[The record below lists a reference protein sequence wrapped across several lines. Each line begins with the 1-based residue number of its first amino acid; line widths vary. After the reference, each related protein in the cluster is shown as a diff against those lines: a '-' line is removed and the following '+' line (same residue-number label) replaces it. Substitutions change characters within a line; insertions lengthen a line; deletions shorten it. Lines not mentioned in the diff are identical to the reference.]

1 MGVLGKLFGRK
12 KAGRKVVMLG
22 LDGTPYSLIKE
33 LAERGVMPAMAALV
47 GDEHF
52 AAAGR
57 LMQMDSSIPEISSV
71 AWTSTMTGRN
81 PAKHG
86 VFGFTD
92 LKPGTYDVIFPNF
105 ASVQT
110 SVLWDVL
117 GAAGKRSVIVN
128 QPSTYPARKLNGV
141 LIAGFVAIDLKRA
154 VYPPEL
160 VPRLEAMGYRIDV
173 DAARA
178 RDDVGA
184 FVEDLFSTLG
194 IRERAILELF
204 DEGGWDFFMA
214 VETGT
219 DRLHHF
225 LWNALDDESH
235 PHHDAFLEYYRA
247 VDGLIGKITDR
258 LDAGVP
264 LVMMS
269 DHGFT
274 GIKKEVFLNHWL
286 RENGYLDFT
295 TAAPESLAQ
304 IADGSRAFCLDPSR
318 IYLNVK
324 GRYPKGCVEPRDV
337 PALLDELAAK
347 LAALADP
354 DTGEPMIRNVYRR
367 DEIYAGPLI
376 RQAPC
381 LVLVSNWG
389 WDLKGSVKRQV
400 LVEKGLFAGMHTQD
414 DAFLYI
420 RGAEV
425 TTTRKP
431 TVRDVMPTI
440 LNLAGCEPPRDLDGH
455 SLIG

>member
-1 MGVLGKLFGRK
+1 MLGKLFGRK
-12 KAGRKVVMLG
+12 KAGRKVIMLG
-22 LDGTPYSLIKE
+22 LDGTPYSLIKD
-33 LAERGVMPAMAALV
+33 LAERGVMPATAALV

-86 VFGFTD
+86 IFGFTD
-92 LKPGTYDVIFPNF
+92 LKPGTYDLVFPNF
-105 ASVQT
+105 ANVQT
-110 SVLWDVL
+110 NVLWDVL

-128 QPSTYPARKLNGV
+128 QPSTYPARKLSGV
-141 LIAGFVAIDLKRA
+141 LIAGFVAIDLKKA

-173 DAARA
+173 DAART
-178 RDDVGA
+178 RDDMDA
-184 FVEDLFSTLG
+184 FIEDLFATLRV
-194 IRERAILELF
+194 RERAILELF
-204 DEGGWDFFMA
+204 DEGGWDFFMG
-214 VETGT
+214 VVTGT

-225 LWNALDDESH
+225 LWDAYENEAHPRHEVFLD
-235 PHHDAFLEYYRA
+235 YYRA

-258 LDAGVP
+258 IEAGAP

-274 GIKKEVFLNHWL
+274 RIKKEVFLNRWL
-286 RENGYLDFT
+286 CENGYLDF
-295 TAAPESLAQ
+295 AADPPESLSQ

-318 IYLNVK
+318 IYINVK
-324 GRYPKGCVEPRDV
+324 GHYPKGCVEPADV

-354 DTGEPMIRNVYRR
+354 ETGEPMIRNVYRR
-367 DEIYAGPLI
+367 DEVFSGPLL

-389 WDLKGSVKRQV
+389 WDLKGSVKRHV
-400 LVEKGLFAGMHTQD
+400 LAEKGTLTGMHTQD

-425 TTTRKP
+425 TATAKP

-440 LNLAGCEPPRDLDGH
+440 LQLAGCKAPADLDGH

>member
-1 MGVLGKLFGRK
+1 MAVFGKLFGRK

-71 AWTSTMTGRN
+71 AWTSMMTGRN

-92 LKPGTYDVIFPNF
+92 LKPGSYELAYPNF
-105 ASVQT
+105 AGVQT

-128 QPSTYPARKLNGV
+128 QPSTYPARRLNGV
-141 LIAGFVAIDLKRA
+141 LIAGFVALNLKKA

-178 RDDVGA
+178 RDNMGA
-184 FVEDLFSTLG
+184 FVEDLFETLRV
-194 IRERAILELF
+194 RERAILELF
-204 DEGGWDFFMA
+204 DEGGWDFFMG
-214 VETGT
+214 VVTGT

-225 LWNALDDESH
+225 LWDAYADESH
-235 PHHDAFLEYYRA
+235 PYHEAFLEYYRA

-258 LDAGVP
+258 LAVGTP
-264 LVMMS
+264 LLMMS

-295 TAAPESLAQ
+295 RDAPESLAE
-304 IADGSRAFCLDPSR
+304 IADGSRAFCLDPAR
-318 IYLNVK
+318 IYLNVE
-324 GRYPKGCVEPRDV
+324 GRYPKGCVEPGNV

-347 LAALADP
+347 LRALADP
-354 DTGEPMIRNVYRR
+354 DTGEAMVRDVYRR
-367 DEIYAGPLI
+367 DEIFSGPLI

-389 WDLKGSVKRQV
+389 WDLKGSIKRRTFA
-400 LVEKGLFAGMHTQD
+400 EKGLVAGMHTQD
-414 DAFLYI
+414 DAFLYL

-425 TTTRKP
+425 TATAKP

-440 LNLAGCEPPRDLDGH
+440 LKLAGCEPPPDLDGH
-455 SLIG
+455 SLIE